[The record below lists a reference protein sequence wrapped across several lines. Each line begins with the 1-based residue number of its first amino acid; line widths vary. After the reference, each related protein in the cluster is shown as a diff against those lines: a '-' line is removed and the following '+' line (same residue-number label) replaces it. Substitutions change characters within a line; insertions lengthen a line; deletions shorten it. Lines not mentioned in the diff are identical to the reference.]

1 MARPPIRLLIYIGR
15 TLSGMIITANSEITP
30 VQRTAYQQVRFAAIL
45 RFFILGEAISRYT
58 CASVSNPLIDSS
70 ECPKAM
76 MITTSETCIHLVP
89 ASQPCALSENTRFEG
104 VGAGGR
110 CQPFVISRVNG
121 HQISRIPT

>member
-1 MARPPIRLLIYIGR
+1 
-15 TLSGMIITANSEITP
+15 MIITAKSEITP

-76 MITTSETCIHLVP
+76 IITTSETCIHLVP
-89 ASQPCALSENTRFEG
+89 ASQPCAFSENIRLDG
-104 VGAGGR
+104 VGGGGK
-110 CQPFVISRVNG
+110 CQPLVISSVNG
-121 HQISRIPT
+121 HQTS